1 MIDETIFDDD
11 FGCIINSAVRYSL
24 GRYTYMPSTV
34 AEFVL
39 KYLNYL
45 DNKTISVMIY
55 DIDEAL
61 KNEDLPLRKIWVEL
75 KSKLE
80 IETYSRNN

>member
-45 DNKTISVMIY
+45 DNKAISVMIC

-80 IETYSRNN
+80 IEMHARNN

>member
-39 KYLNYL
+39 KHLNYL

>member
-45 DNKTISVMIY
+45 DNKTISVMIC

-80 IETYSRNN
+80 IEMHARNN

>member
-45 DNKTISVMIY
+45 DNTTISVMIY

>member
-45 DNKTISVMIY
+45 DNKTISIMIY

-61 KNEDLPLRKIWVEL
+61 KNKDLPLKKIWVEL

-80 IETYSRNN
+80 IEMHARNN

>member
-24 GRYTYMPSTV
+24 VRYTYMPSTV

-80 IETYSRNN
+80 IEMHARNN

>member
-1 MIDETIFDDD
+1 MIDKTIFDDD

-45 DNKTISVMIY
+45 DNKTISVMIC

>member
-1 MIDETIFDDD
+1 
-11 FGCIINSAVRYSL
+11 
-24 GRYTYMPSTV
+24 MPSTV

-45 DNKTISVMIY
+45 DNKTIRVMIY

-80 IETYSRNN
+80 IEMHARNN

>member
-80 IETYSRNN
+80 IEMHARNN

>member
-11 FGCIINSAVRYSL
+11 FGCIINSAVRQSL

-45 DNKTISVMIY
+45 DNKTISVMIC

-80 IETYSRNN
+80 IEMHARNN

>member
-45 DNKTISVMIY
+45 DNKTISVIIY
-55 DIDEAL
+55 DIDDAL
-61 KNEDLPLRKIWVEL
+61 KNEDLPLRNIWVEL

-80 IETYSRNN
+80 IEMHARNN

>member
-11 FGCIINSAVRYSL
+11 FGCIINSAVRYAL

-61 KNEDLPLRKIWVEL
+61 KNKDLPLRNIWVEL

-80 IETYSRNN
+80 IEMHARNN

>member
-1 MIDETIFDDD
+1 MIDEIIFDDD

-80 IETYSRNN
+80 VETYSRNK

>member
-45 DNKTISVMIY
+45 DNKTIGVMIY

>member
-11 FGCIINSAVRYSL
+11 FGCIINSAVRYAL

-55 DIDEAL
+55 DMDEAL
-61 KNEDLPLRKIWVEL
+61 
-75 KSKLE
+75 
-80 IETYSRNN
+80 

>member
-11 FGCIINSAVRYSL
+11 FGCIINSAVRYAL

-45 DNKTISVMIY
+45 DNKTISVMIC

-80 IETYSRNN
+80 IEMHARNN

>member
-11 FGCIINSAVRYSL
+11 FGCIINSAVRYAL

-80 IETYSRNN
+80 IEIYARNN

>member
-45 DNKTISVMIY
+45 DNKTISVMIC

-80 IETYSRNN
+80 IEMHTRNN

>member
-11 FGCIINSAVRYSL
+11 FGCIINSAVRYAL

-45 DNKTISVMIY
+45 DNKTISVMIC

>member
-61 KNEDLPLRKIWVEL
+61 KNKDLPLRNIWVEL

-80 IETYSRNN
+80 IEMHARNN

>member
-61 KNEDLPLRKIWVEL
+61 KNEDLPLRKIWLEL

-80 IETYSRNN
+80 IEMHARNN

>member
-45 DNKTISVMIY
+45 DNKTISVIIY

-61 KNEDLPLRKIWVEL
+61 KNEDLPLRNIWVEL

-80 IETYSRNN
+80 IEMHARNN

>member
-11 FGCIINSAVRYSL
+11 FGCIINSAVRYAL

-61 KNEDLPLRKIWVEL
+61 KNKDLPLRKIWVEL

-80 IETYSRNN
+80 IEMHARNN

>member
-34 AEFVL
+34 AEFLL

-45 DNKTISVMIY
+45 DNKTISVMIC

-80 IETYSRNN
+80 IEMHARNN

>member
-1 MIDETIFDDD
+1 MIDKTIFDDD

-45 DNKTISVMIY
+45 DNKTISVMIC

-80 IETYSRNN
+80 IEMHARNN

>member
-24 GRYTYMPSTV
+24 GRYTYMPSTA

-45 DNKTISVMIY
+45 DKKTISVIIC

-80 IETYSRNN
+80 IEMHARNN

>member
-24 GRYTYMPSTV
+24 GRYTYMPLTV

-45 DNKTISVMIY
+45 DNKTISVMIC

-75 KSKLE
+75 RSKLE
-80 IETYSRNN
+80 VETYSRNN

>member
-1 MIDETIFDDD
+1 MIDETIFDVD

-45 DNKTISVMIY
+45 DNKTISVMIC

-80 IETYSRNN
+80 IEMHARNN

>member
-45 DNKTISVMIY
+45 DNKTISVMIC

-61 KNEDLPLRKIWVEL
+61 KNEDLPLRKIWLEL

-80 IETYSRNN
+80 IEMHARNN

>member
-45 DNKTISVMIY
+45 DNKTISVMIC

-80 IETYSRNN
+80 IKMHARNN

>member
-1 MIDETIFDDD
+1 MIDKTIFDDD

-80 IETYSRNN
+80 IEMHARNN

>member
-45 DNKTISVMIY
+45 DNKTISVMIC

-61 KNEDLPLRKIWVEL
+61 KNENLPLRKIWVEL

-80 IETYSRNN
+80 IEMHARNN

>member
-45 DNKTISVMIY
+45 DNKTISVMIC

>member
-61 KNEDLPLRKIWVEL
+61 KNKDLPLRKIWVEL

-80 IETYSRNN
+80 IEMHARNN

>member
-45 DNKTISVMIY
+45 DNKTISVIIY

-61 KNEDLPLRKIWVEL
+61 KNEDLPLRKIWLEL

-80 IETYSRNN
+80 IEMHARNN

>member
-11 FGCIINSAVRYSL
+11 FGCIINSAVRYAL

-80 IETYSRNN
+80 IEMHARNN

>member
-45 DNKTISVMIY
+45 DNKTISVMIC

-80 IETYSRNN
+80 IEMHERNN

>member
-11 FGCIINSAVRYSL
+11 FGCIINSAVRYAL

>member
-45 DNKTISVMIY
+45 DNKTISVMIC

-80 IETYSRNN
+80 IET